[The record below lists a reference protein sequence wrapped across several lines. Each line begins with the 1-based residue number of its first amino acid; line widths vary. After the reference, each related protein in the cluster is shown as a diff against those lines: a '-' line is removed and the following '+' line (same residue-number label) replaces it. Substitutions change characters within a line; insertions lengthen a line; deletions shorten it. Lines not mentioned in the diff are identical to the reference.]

1 MGNKYLLDSNI
12 IIEMWRDNP
21 KVIDKLLENNSV
33 VILEEVLNEI
43 SKKEKRK
50 FKAVEVL
57 SERFM
62 KLVPQMIE
70 VKKDNLKDFC
80 DKIDIKA
87 TVKGKYYYKSYKIS
101 YTDLLQIFTCYFD
114 ETYILVTNDKNL
126 FYSGKDIIDENRVI
140 NLVELLANEISED

>member
-1 MGNKYLLDSNI
+1 MENKYLLDSNI

-21 KVIDKLLENNSV
+21 KVIDKLLENNSI

-50 FKAVEVL
+50 FKGIEVL

-70 VKKDNLKDFC
+70 VKKDNLKDLY

-87 TVKGKYYYKSYKIS
+87 TTKGKYYYKSYKIS
-101 YTDLLQIFTCYFD
+101 YTDLLQIFICYFY
-114 ETYILVTNDKNL
+114 EMYILVTNDKNL
-126 FYSGKDIIDENRVI
+126 LYSSKEIIGDKRVL
-140 NLVELLANEISED
+140 NLSGLLSNEISKH

>member
-1 MGNKYLLDSNI
+1 MENKYLLDSNI

-21 KVIDKLLENNSV
+21 KVIYKLLENNSV
-33 VILEEVLNEI
+33 IILEEVLSEI

-50 FKAVEVL
+50 FKGIEVL

-87 TVKGKYYYKSYKIS
+87 TAKGKYYYKSYKIS

-114 ETYILVTNDKNL
+114 EMYILVTNDKNL
-126 FYSGKDIIDENRVI
+126 LYSSKEIIGDKRVL
-140 NLVELLANEISED
+140 NLTELLSDEISVD